1 MADQMSRH
9 AHRPIPLLFAI
20 AGMAILNLQGTSA
33 ANARHGVFSLQG
45 TSPANARHGVSS
57 LHRIGPANARHV
69 VFGLPGTSPV
79 DPQRGFFSLQG
90 IGPVNARSV
99 FRDHPSWPG
108 VCSVFSR
115 HPCAPTVCS
124 VFQREPCVP
133 EIEYPID
140 QDLRLTIVSAVSDVK
155 ADRADAAA
163 GARADT
169 SQGLSTLSDMFDALR
184 ACWIP
189 PPDDEARPGM
199 QMTVRFS
206 FRGNGEIISPPRV
219 TYKSPDAPPETTNT
233 YHDAITAALDRC
245 TPMPFTTGLGG
256 AVAGRPIAIRFV
268 DDRTRK

>member
-9 AHRPIPLLFAI
+9 AHRPIPFLFAI
-20 AGMAILNLQGTSA
+20 AGVAILNLQGS
-33 ANARHGVFSLQG
+33 
-45 TSPANARHGVSS
+45 SPANARHGVSS
-57 LHRIGPANARHV
+57 LQRIGPANARHV
-69 VFGLPGTSPV
+69 VFGLPGTSSV
-79 DPQRGFFSLQG
+79 NPQRGFFGPQG
-90 IGPVNARSV
+90 IGPLNARSV
-99 FRDHPSWPG
+99 FRGHPSWPG

-115 HPCAPTVCS
+115 RPCAPTVCS
-124 VFQREPCVP
+124 VFQRGPCVP

-140 QDLRLTIVSAVSDVK
+140 EDLRLTIVSAVSDVK
-155 ADRADAAA
+155 ADRA

-169 SQGLSTLSDMFDALR
+169 VQGLSTLSDMFDALR

-189 PPDDEARPGM
+189 PPEDEARPGM

-219 TYKSPDAPPETTNT
+219 TYKSPDAPPETTNI